1 MRQVRARAYLALA
14 LLNVFVLV
22 AGVVALDLVSSRPL
36 EVAAGPA
43 VPAATVR
50 APEPRESGI
59 APAALAGQIDAA
71 IAASGLAGVS
81 GYVTDGATGQALYD
95 LDAETPSVP
104 ASTTKVMTAVA
115 ALATLG
121 PDARISTEV
130 VQGAGPGEIVLVGAG
145 DPTLTET
152 PIPGGYPRLA
162 TLEDLA
168 ERTASALA
176 GAGVDTVRLGYD
188 NGLYAGPA
196 TGPGWKPGYIT
207 EGSVAEVH
215 ALMLDGGRVDR
226 SMNYGPRV
234 ADPPATAAAA
244 FARRLT
250 AAGIAVEGEPVPAEG
265 GGEPIAAVDSAP
277 VSALVEKM
285 MLESENNIAEALSRQ
300 MAIAEGAEPSFA
312 GAAGAV
318 AGVVA
323 RLGITGV
330 HAEDGSG
337 LSVNNRITPKALVD
351 LLALA
356 ADPERPELAYTLS
369 GLPTGNFTGSLDDRY
384 SAMSGSGT
392 GAGTV
397 RAKTGTLDG
406 VSALAGTV
414 RDLDGNLLFFT
425 FIANDPAA
433 QGPTLDTFAAA
444 IAECGCGAS

>member
-22 AGVVALDLVSSRPL
+22 AGVVVLDLVSARPRT
-36 EVAAGPA
+36 VVPGPA
-43 VPAATVR
+43 VPTATVR
-50 APEPRESGI
+50 APEPQESGI
-59 APAALAGQIDAA
+59 APAVLAERVDAA

-81 GYVTDGATGQALYD
+81 GYVTDAATGRALYD
-95 LDAETPSVP
+95 LDAETASVP
-104 ASTTKVMTAVA
+104 ASTTKVLTAVA
-115 ALATLG
+115 ALDTLG

-130 VQGAGPGEIVLVGAG
+130 VHGAGPGEIVLVGAG
-145 DPTLTET
+145 DPTLTEV

-176 GAGVDTVRLGYD
+176 ADGVEAVRLGYD
-188 NGLYAGPA
+188 NGLYTGPA

-226 SMNYGPRV
+226 TQNYGPRV

-244 FARRLT
+244 FARRL
-250 AAGIAVEGEPVPAEG
+250 AEAGITVDGDPVPAEG
-265 GGEPIAAVDSAP
+265 AGERIAAVDSAP

-285 MLESENNIAEALSRQ
+285 MLESENLIAEALVRQ
-300 MAIAEGAEPSFA
+300 VAIAEGAEPSFA
-312 GAAGAV
+312 GASASV
-318 AGVVA
+318 AGVVE
-323 RLGITGV
+323 RLGVTGA
-330 HAEDGSG
+330 HAADGSG
-337 LSVNNRITPKALVD
+337 LSVDNRISPKALVD
-351 LLALA
+351 LLTLA
-356 ADPERPELAYTLS
+356 ADPERPGLSFTLS
-369 GLPTGNFTGSLDDRY
+369 GLPTGHFTGHLDDRY
-384 SAMSGSGT
+384 SPASGAGA

-414 RDLDGNLLFFT
+414 RDKEGNLLFFT

-433 QGPTLDTFAAA
+433 EGRTLDTFAAA
-444 IAECGCGAS
+444 IAECGCAAS